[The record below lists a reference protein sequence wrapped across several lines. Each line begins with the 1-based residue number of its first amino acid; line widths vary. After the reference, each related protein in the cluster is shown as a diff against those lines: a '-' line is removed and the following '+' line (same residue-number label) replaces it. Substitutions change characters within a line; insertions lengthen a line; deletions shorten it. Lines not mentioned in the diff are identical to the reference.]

1 MARETAAPPPPGP
14 ANELLSLRLHPRDL
28 QVLSEAAAQLQV
40 SLSEFV
46 VLAAY
51 QRAKQVLAEALAVRP
66 RLGMGQADAPHEGKP

>member
-14 ANELLSLRLHPRDL
+14 ASELLSLRLHPRDL
-28 QVLSEAAAQLQV
+28 QVLSEAAALLQV

-51 QRAKQVLAEALAVRP
+51 QQAKQVLADMRP
-66 RLGMGQADAPHEGKP
+66 ASRGSPSRTDRC